1 MGREFA
7 GADALRQAVGERG
20 DLLLAVI
27 GDELAEDGAERGVGE
42 GVDVDAVE
50 HRLGERFAD
59 VDERSAARVS
69 GSELFQRQFG
79 RRQHWLAFYGGAL
92 RLATRVFKKG

>member
-1 MGREFA
+1 MGGEFA
-7 GADALRQAVGERG
+7 GANTFGQALGERD

-27 GDELAEDGAERGVGE
+27 GDKFAEDGAERGVGE
-42 GVDVDAVE
+42 RVYVDSVE
-50 HRLGERFAD
+50 HGLGKRFAD

-79 RRQHWLAFYGGAL
+79 RRKHWLAFYGGAL